1 MKKYM
6 KIMAAAMLA
15 AVTLAGCAKSELVCD
30 AANGK
35 DVVITATRA
44 AKDAFVVTG
53 SLEVAEGEN
62 AGEYLVCGNHCKG
75 GVNYALNEMRDPKR
89 IVTAVVR
96 SDSRKIACIPVKT
109 TAPLKMG
116 LIDELLQELFSMKIS
131 VPVKCGDVLIKDYK
145 NTGVD
150 IVATRTVEE

>member
-1 MKKYM
+1 MKNETEK
-6 KIMAAAMLA
+6 KIIRNMICIMCPAS
-15 AVTLAGCAKSELVCD
+15 CH
-30 AANGK
+30 
-35 DVVITATRA
+35 
-44 AKDAFVVTG
+44 
-53 SLEVAEGEN
+53 LEVAEGEN

-109 TAPLKMG
+109 SAPLKMG
-116 LIDELLQELFSMKIS
+116 LIDELLQELFSMEIS

>member
-1 MKKYM
+1 MKTEMEK
-6 KIMAAAMLA
+6 KIIRNMICIMCPAS
-15 AVTLAGCAKSELVCD
+15 CH
-30 AANGK
+30 
-35 DVVITATRA
+35 
-44 AKDAFVVTG
+44 
-53 SLEVAEGEN
+53 LEVAEGESV
-62 AGEYLVCGNHCKG
+62 GEYTVCGNHCKG

-96 SDSRKIACIPVKT
+96 SDSRKIVCIPVKT
-109 TAPLKMG
+109 SAPLKMG

-150 IVATRTVEE
+150 ITVTRTVEE